1 MSNIRWYIAAL
12 LFFASVINYIDRQ
25 ALSVVAPV
33 LTKELNISPIEYA
46 NILQAFLVA
55 YTVMYVFSGVL
66 CDRFGTRVSL
76 AVFMVWW
83 SISNAIHAFAQTPL
97 HLGIFRF
104 LLGAGESGNFMAS
117 IKAVSEWY
125 PAKEKA
131 FANGLI
137 NAGAAVGAIVA
148 APLVVWINSQYGW
161 RAAFVITGSM
171 GFVWLI
177 FWLWLYYLP
186 ERHPMVNRQELEHI
200 RHDSPAPKP
209 LTGTLWS
216 RWRGLL
222 RYRQTWGLLLA
233 RVISDPVWW
242 FYLFWLPKYL
252 VDQRGFSMQQ
262 MGMLSWLPYLFADV
276 GSVVGGVGSGW
287 LLHKLAWQPLRSRSA
302 VMLASAALMPLSALI
317 GFTPSNTIALSIICL
332 VTCAHMAW
340 KTNLMTMTND
350 VYPANIVGSV
360 AGIVAFGSG
369 VGATLFTAL
378 TGWLVQHFSYSAVFV
393 IMGFLHPLSWLVVR
407 ALVRGPIAVEPEQP
421 HLGGSNLMVDSAAK
435 RL

>member
-1 MSNIRWYIAAL
+1 VSHIRWYIAAL

-33 LTKELNISPIEYA
+33 LTKELGISPIAYA

-76 AVFMVWW
+76 AFFMVWW
-83 SISNAIHAFAQTPL
+83 SVSNAIHAFAQTPL

-148 APLVVWINSQYGW
+148 APLVVWINSEYGW
-161 RAAFVITGSM
+161 RAAFVITGFF

-177 FWLWLYYLP
+177 FWLWLYHLP
-186 ERHPMVNRQELEHI
+186 ERHPRISQQELDHI
-200 RHDSPAPKP
+200 RQGSPAAAP

-216 RWRGLL
+216 RWRNLL

-252 VDQRGFSMQQ
+252 VEQRGFTMQQ
-262 MGMLSWLPYLFADV
+262 MGMLSWLPYLFADI
-276 GSVVGGVGSGW
+276 GSVVGGIASGW
-287 LLHKLAWQPLRSRSA
+287 LLHRLAWRPLQSRSA
-302 VMLASAALMPLSALI
+302 VMAASAALMPLSAMI
-317 GFTPSNTIALSIICL
+317 GLTPSHTVALSIICL

-350 VYPANIVGSV
+350 VYPVNIVGSV

-393 IMGFLHPLSWLVVR
+393 IMGFLHPLSWFVVR
-407 ALVRGPIAVEPEQP
+407 ALVRGPIAAETEP
-421 HLGGSNLMVDSAAK
+421 HLGGSKVMVDSAAK